1 MCKSACVGKRRSI
14 CFNTKFGRFHPSC
27 PLYFLSSSLVWSDDD
42 TKDREMKMWDLK
54 DLFLKNVYDVLFCL
68 NHHSINFIFHF
79 FYFMGLL
86 YSLLFEILLRF
97 AKRVKTSVQI
107 LIQLPEFWIDI
118 FLFDLKLKILKTKY
132 GDMLLSNISK
142 WKS

>member
-1 MCKSACVGKRRSI
+1 MCKSPCVGKRRSI
-14 CFNTKFGRFHPSC
+14 CFNTKFGRFQPSC

-54 DLFLKNVYDVLFCL
+54 DLSLKNVYDVLFCL

-79 FYFMGLL
+79 FYFMSLL

-107 LIQLPEFWIDI
+107 LNHFVGFWIDI
-118 FLFDLKLKILKTKY
+118 FQFDMNIKILVTKY
-132 GDMLLSNISK
+132 GVVLL
-142 WKS
+142 